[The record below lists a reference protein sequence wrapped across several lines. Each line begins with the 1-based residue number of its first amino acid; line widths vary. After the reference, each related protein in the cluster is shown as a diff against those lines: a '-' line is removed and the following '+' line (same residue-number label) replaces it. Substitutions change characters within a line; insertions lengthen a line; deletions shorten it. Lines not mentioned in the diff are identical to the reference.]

1 MKILSTSLLLC
12 LLASLYSTSLVFAEN
27 CYIAKDG
34 FAVEQPYMVTK
45 SCFVFHHSSNVD
57 LENQS
62 DMIITREE
70 DLHPDPIHS
79 EFLRFVIERK
89 LVKLKKET
97 PVFSCGYD
105 LQTVARDFKISGN
118 KAGDTRV
125 LGYQLPE
132 FNCAGTVITWVPV
145 RPVHESH
152 CFWVA
157 VPLIRCDE
165 FGAEIAPMSV
175 TESQTDE

>member
-1 MKILSTSLLLC
+1 MTFFFGLLLNI
-12 LLASLYSTSLVFAEN
+12 LWTGPIFAEK
-27 CYIAKDG
+27 CYMAKEG
-34 FAVEQPYMVTK
+34 FVVAQPYMVTK
-45 SCFVFHHSSNVD
+45 SCFLFSHASNVD

-89 LVKLKKET
+89 MIKLIKGT
-97 PVFSCGYD
+97 PLFSCDYN
-105 LQTVARDFKISGN
+105 LQTIAKDFKTSGN
-118 KAGDTRV
+118 KGGSTRT
-125 LGYQLPE
+125 LGYELPE
-132 FNCAGTVITWVPV
+132 FNCGGTTITWAPA

-165 FGAEIAPMSV
+165 FGAELTPMSV
-175 TESQTDE
+175 TDPETDE